1 MATVSKRTIR
11 RCRYPG
17 VIFDLDGTLLDSMDV
32 WSRID
37 EEFLADYGI
46 AVPSD
51 YMAAVSAM
59 GFRETAEYTIAR
71 FSLPATPEELMERWL
86 RMAQEEYA
94 HHVMLKAGAH
104 ELLEALRA
112 GGSALAI
119 ATASRREHF
128 LPCLKRN
135 GVLDDFQ
142 VIVTTD
148 DAGCGKSSP
157 AIFRLA
163 AERLSLRPE
172 QCAVFEDSL
181 AAARSAKD
189 AGTVPFGVYDAK
201 SAETEQEMKH
211 VCAGYF
217 ANLLEACSNPLLW
230 KDNN

>member
-1 MATVSKRTIR
+1 MTTVSNRTGR

-32 WSRID
+32 WGRID

-46 AVPSD
+46 PVPPD

-112 GGSALAI
+112 GGAALAI

-135 GVLDDFQ
+135 GVLDNFQ

-163 AERLSLRPE
+163 AERLSCVRSNAPCLRIHSLPPE
-172 QCAVFEDSL
+172 VQRMREPF
-181 AAARSAKD
+181 RSASTMRNRRRQSRK
-189 AGTVPFGVYDAK
+189 
-201 SAETEQEMKH
+201 
-211 VCAGYF
+211 
-217 ANLLEACSNPLLW
+217 
-230 KDNN
+230 

>member
-1 MATVSKRTIR
+1 MTTVSNPAGR

-32 WSRID
+32 WGRID

-46 AVPSD
+46 PAPPD
-51 YMAAVSAM
+51 YMASVSAM

-94 HHVMLKAGAH
+94 DRVMLKPGAR

-112 GGSALAI
+112 GGAALAI

-135 GVLDDFQ
+135 GVLDDFDA
-142 VIVTTD
+142 IVTTD

-163 AERLSLRPE
+163 AERLSLLPE

-189 AGTVPFGVYDAK
+189 AGTIPFGVYDAK
-201 SAETEQEMKH
+201 SAEAEQEMRR
-211 VCAGYF
+211 VCACYF
-217 ANLLEACSNPLLW
+217 SDLHEACSSSLLW
-230 KDNN
+230 NDH